1 MDWPDRDIVEQ
12 AGEGGMEARA
22 DCELITVLAFHHPGL
37 VDQAAAAAAAVEA
50 DRREGWVAEPARHL
64 PFVPCRLQ
72 PRDVIMQAR
81 QRVVAGSG
89 DGPVQVEH
97 YEKPRVTTNASFG
110 GVDAVNAAVP
120 VAER

>member
-12 AGEGGMEARA
+12 AGEGGVEARA
-22 DCELITVLAFHHPGL
+22 DCELLTVLAFHHPGL
-37 VDQAAAAAAAVEA
+37 VDQAEAAAAAVQA
-50 DRREGWVAEPARHL
+50 DLREGWVAEPVRHL

-81 QRVVAGSG
+81 QRVVAGG
-89 DGPVQVEH
+89 DGEPVRVEH

-110 GVDAVNAAVP
+110 GVDA
-120 VAER
+120 